1 MPDKRNNHGEIRDL
15 TQGPIRKQLISFAL
29 PLFAGS
35 LIQLLYNTV
44 DLMFVGRVLGT
55 EASAAVGA
63 SSLIVTCILGAFTGL
78 SVGVGVVTAKAVGSG
93 NIGRLNQIIHCAAG
107 LTCVLSLVFTVLGLI
122 MGAGV
127 SPVDSDPGGCTGKR
141 YRLPA
146 SVSAELDFHCQL

>member
-1 MPDKRNNHGEIRDL
+1 MPDKRSNHGEIRDL

-63 SSLIVTCILGAFTGL
+63 SSLIVTCILGAFTG
-78 SVGVGVVTAKAVGSG
+78 
-93 NIGRLNQIIHCAAG
+93 G
-107 LTCVLSLVFTVLGLI
+107 LTATAGGVAAAVFFGYLAAVLFKPKMKS
-122 MGAGV
+122 
-127 SPVDSDPGGCTGKR
+127 
-141 YRLPA
+141 
-146 SVSAELDFHCQL
+146 

>member
-1 MPDKRNNHGEIRDL
+1 MPDKRSNHGEIRDL

-63 SSLIVTCILGAFTGL
+63 SSLIVTCIFGRIYRPERGRRRCH
-78 SVGVGVVTAKAVGSG
+78 GKAVGSG

-122 MGAGV
+122 MA
-127 SPVDSDPGGCTGKR
+127 PEFLRWIQTPGGCTEKR

>member
-1 MPDKRNNHGEIRDL
+1 M

-93 NIGRLNQIIHCAAG
+93 NSCAE
-107 LTCVLSLVFTVLGLI
+107 S
-122 MGAGV
+122 
-127 SPVDSDPGGCTGKR
+127 R
-141 YRLPA
+141 
-146 SVSAELDFHCQL
+146 